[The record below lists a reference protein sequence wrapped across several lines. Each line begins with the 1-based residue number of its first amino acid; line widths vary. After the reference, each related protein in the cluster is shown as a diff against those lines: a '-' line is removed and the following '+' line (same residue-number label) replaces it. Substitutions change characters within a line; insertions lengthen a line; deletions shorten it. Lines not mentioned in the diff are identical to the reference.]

1 MNSFEGKTVISIE
14 DNQTGSKGLEQTLRQ
29 LGVNAQI
36 ILDSADIETELDTI
50 SPPDAFFLDLE
61 TSNMNGYAV
70 LEHIQQ
76 NSKFAHVP
84 VVAYTSHMSHLNDAK
99 HAGFH
104 SFLAKP
110 LDEGNFASQLSR
122 ILAGESVWEG
132 DDRQEAPM

>member
-14 DNQTGSKGLEQTLRQ
+14 DGQSSRVLEQILNQFGIT
-29 LGVNAQI
+29 AQI
-36 ILDSADIETELDTI
+36 ILDSADIETELDAGST
-50 SPPDAFFLDLE
+50 PDVIFLDLE
-61 TSNMNGYAV
+61 TSHMNGYAV

-76 NSKFAHVP
+76 NSKFANVP
-84 VVAYTSHMSHLNDAK
+84 VVAYSTHISHRSDAK

-110 LDEGNFASQLSR
+110 LDERNFANQLSR

-132 DDRQEAPM
+132 DDTPEIQG